1 MMNCPHGAELKETGH
16 ERNKAYV
23 RKSRIKAVVSALQQS
38 GAPGITVS
46 RSIRSAMVTSPITS
60 NQVSRRTS

>member
-1 MMNCPHGAELKETGH
+1 MKEI
-16 ERNKAYV
+16 KAYV